1 MPPELGEGA
10 QIAAVLDRIGH
21 GVFETLADVPQ
32 NLLNQQIPLPE
43 ANSLFA
49 LATHLLGSG
58 EFWVLTL
65 AGGREV
71 NRNRDAEFTASGT
84 FEQLQERCDRWLA
97 AVHEVLDGMPSEPL
111 NRIAEP
117 PAAYRGMVGDEP
129 MTVRDCLLHAVEHS
143 ALHQGQIEI
152 TRQMLLAGQA

>member
-1 MPPELGEGA
+1 MTEPGEGA
-10 QIAAVLDRIGH
+10 QIATVLERIAR
-21 GVFETLADVPQ
+21 GVIEMLADVPQ
-32 NLLNQQIPLPE
+32 DLLNRQIPLPE

-65 AGGREV
+65 AGGRDV
-71 NRNRDAEFTASGT
+71 GRDRDAEFRASGT
-84 FEQLQERCDRWLA
+84 FEQLKERSDRWLA

-111 NRIAEP
+111 NRIAQP
-117 PAAYRGMVGDEP
+117 PTAYRGMVGDEP
-129 MTVRDCLLHAVEHS
+129 MTVRACLLHAVEHS

-152 TRQMLLAGQA
+152 TRQMVMSEKG